1 MKLRHATALAL
12 VGWYLVQPPESSL
25 VPGKD
30 YPAKAPFSEWL
41 VVGAVKSQAE
51 CDEQNQRFAF
61 TLSQEPNVAIL
72 TNAPLNLTRC
82 ITAEEARAAGLL
94 KHPVGLRR

>member
-25 VPGKD
+25 IPGRD
-30 YPAKAPFSEWL
+30 YPANAPLSEWR
-41 VVGAVKSQAE
+41 VVGSVKSQAE
-51 CDEQNQRFAF
+51 CDEQNKRFAF

-82 ITAEEARAAGLL
+82 ISAREAEAAGLL
-94 KHPVGLRR
+94 KKPVALRR